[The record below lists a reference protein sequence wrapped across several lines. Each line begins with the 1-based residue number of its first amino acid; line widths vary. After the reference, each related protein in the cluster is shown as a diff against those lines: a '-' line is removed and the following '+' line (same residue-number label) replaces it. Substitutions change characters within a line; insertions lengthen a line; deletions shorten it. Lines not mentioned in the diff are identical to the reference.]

1 MAIDYVRLQSAITTI
16 EKEEKNL
23 KDLFDKQNANFEK
36 LENSNDWQGMSKE
49 SCIAKYKELSSK
61 YEEILSN
68 LSKYRSFLYNTGES
82 YKSIVDKADIDNV
95 ISNN

>member
-1 MAIDYVRLQSAITTI
+1 MAIDYARLQSAVTTI

-23 KDLFDKQNANFEK
+23 RELFDKQNINFEK
-36 LENSNDWQGMSKE
+36 LENSNDWQGMSKQ

-68 LSKYRSFLYNTGES
+68 LEKYRLFLFNAGES
-82 YKSIVDKADIDNV
+82 YKSIVDKANIDNV